1 MTRVRF
7 GALALLLAGVLFI
20 LYPATRPW
28 TDESTVDGAQSAMAS
43 DAWVASHGF
52 AMVGFVLLGLGLL
65 AVWSALRAT
74 RAEPVATA
82 AVVTGWLGAGL
93 ILPYYGAED
102 FGLHA
107 VAVAHADGQSLD
119 LLGIVDAVRYQ
130 PFAITIFGAGL
141 LLLAASGVLVAVA
154 AARSRVLATA
164 PAVLVALGLALFLP
178 QFFTA
183 APVRIAHG
191 VLLGVG
197 LGWLALA
204 LSRTG
209 RRTSPAVAVS

>member
-1 MTRVRF
+1 MTRIRF

-28 TDESTVDGAQSAMAS
+28 DDESTVEGAQSAMAS
-43 DAWVASHGF
+43 GAWVASHGF

-65 AVWSALRAT
+65 AVWAALQAT

-82 AVVTGWLGAGL
+82 AVVTGWLGIGL
-93 ILPYYGAED
+93 TLPYYGAED

-107 VAVAHADGQSLD
+107 VAVAHADGQGLD

-130 PFAITIFGAGL
+130 PFAVTIFGAGL
-141 LLLAASGVLVAVA
+141 LLLAACGVLVAVA
-154 AARSRVLATA
+154 ARRSRVLATV
-164 PAVLVALGLALFLP
+164 PAVLTALGLVLFLP
-178 QFFTA
+178 QFFTP
-183 APVRIAHG
+183 APVRIGHG

-197 LGWLALA
+197 LAWLALA
-204 LSRTG
+204 LVRTG
-209 RRTSPAVAVS
+209 RNPERASPR

>member
-20 LYPATRPW
+20 LYPVTRPW
-28 TDESTVDGAQSAMAS
+28 TDESTVEGAQSAMAS
-43 DAWVASHGF
+43 TAWVASHGF

-65 AVWSALRAT
+65 AVWAAVQPT
-74 RAEPVATA
+74 RAEPIATA

-93 ILPYYGAED
+93 TLPYYGAED

-107 VAVAHADGQSLD
+107 VAAAHADGQSLD
-119 LLGIVDAVRYQ
+119 LLGIAEAVRYQ
-130 PFAITIFGAGL
+130 PFAMTIFGAGL

-164 PAVLVALGLALFLP
+164 PAVLVALGLVLFLP

-191 VLLGVG
+191 VVLGLG

-204 LSRTG
+204 LWRTG
-209 RRTSPAVAVS
+209 STSARATRA